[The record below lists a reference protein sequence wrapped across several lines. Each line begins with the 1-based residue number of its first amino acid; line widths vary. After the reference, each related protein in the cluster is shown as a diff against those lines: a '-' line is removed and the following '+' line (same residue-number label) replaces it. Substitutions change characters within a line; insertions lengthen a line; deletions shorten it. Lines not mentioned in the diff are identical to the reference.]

1 MAREIVIDLANYQAN
16 LSVQDYKKIGAKYAI
31 VKTSENT
38 NYVNE
43 CAKALVNRS
52 ALGGVK
58 GFAFYHFGRFHN
70 DGDAVKEAKY
80 FIKNAEKLFNVKKN
94 TLLILDAEIKDMP
107 TSSVITFL
115 NEIRKAGYKSG
126 FYTYKYL
133 LDGFNLKQIKPYMD

>member
-58 GFAFYHFGRFHN
+58 GFAF
-70 DGDAVKEAKY
+70 
-80 FIKNAEKLFNVKKN
+80 I
-94 TLLILDAEIKDMP
+94 ILEDFTMMEM
-107 TSSVITFL
+107 
-115 NEIRKAGYKSG
+115 
-126 FYTYKYL
+126 
-133 LDGFNLKQIKPYMD
+133 Q